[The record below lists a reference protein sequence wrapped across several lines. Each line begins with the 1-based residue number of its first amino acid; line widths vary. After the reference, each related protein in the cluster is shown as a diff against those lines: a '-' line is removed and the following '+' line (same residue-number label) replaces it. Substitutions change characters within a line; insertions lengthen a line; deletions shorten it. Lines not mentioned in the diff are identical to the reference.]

1 MVTLITPSG
10 AISESLVTSISATE
24 DGKFYVYDRA
34 SNKLETTEFEFLK
47 LKGLGKELR
56 HDYIARIKAGQLSQY

>member
-1 MVTLITPSG
+1 MVTLLRPSG
-10 AISESLVTSISATE
+10 AISESLITSISATD

-34 SNKLETTEFEFLK
+34 SNKLETTEFEFNK

-56 HDYIARIKAGQLSQY
+56 HDFIARIKSNQLS

>member
-1 MVTLITPSG
+1 MVTLLRPSG
-10 AISESLVTSISATE
+10 AISESLITSISATD

-34 SNKLETTEFEFLK
+34 SNKLETTQFEFNK

-56 HDYIARIKAGQLSQY
+56 HDFIARIKSNQLS